1 MFEERD
7 QYWAHP
13 PMKTTK
19 LLICAI
25 SVAAAAAASQAQA
38 QNLSTELLGF
48 SPTRQVM
55 GTINGSADPGQE
67 YTSGV
72 MNYQDFTNATF
83 FDAFCVQPSVS
94 MSINDT
100 PTYLIQDIS
109 LLPNSYQ
116 ISLLVDLYLGSTQTD
131 EDAAAIQWAIWEIT
145 NETTLPTYSLLDGN
159 VQVYSPTG
167 QAAAADVY
175 LTSMQALADVNT
187 VPTVS
192 LVYLTSDTYQ
202 NVVSWNAVPEPGTA
216 GLMALS
222 ALCFF
227 RRRR

>member
-1 MFEERD
+1 
-7 QYWAHP
+7 
-13 PMKTTK
+13 MKTTK

-25 SVAAAAAASQAQA
+25 SIAAATAASQVQA

-55 GTINGSADPGQE
+55 GTIDGSAAPGQE

-83 FDAFCVQPSVS
+83 FDAFCVQPSAS

-109 LLPNSYQ
+109 LLPNSYE
-116 ISLLVDLYLGSTQTD
+116 ISLLVDLYISSSKTD
-131 EDAAAIQWAIWEIT
+131 EDAAAVQWAIWEII
-145 NETTLPTYSLLDGN
+145 NESTLPTYSLLDGN
-159 VQVYSPTG
+159 VQVYSPAG

-175 LTSMQALADVNT
+175 LTSMQALADASA

-192 LVYLTSDTYQ
+192 LVYLTSDSYQ

-216 GLMALS
+216 GLVALS

>member
-1 MFEERD
+1 
-7 QYWAHP
+7 
-13 PMKTTK
+13 MKTTK

-25 SVAAAAAASQAQA
+25 LAAAAFQAQA

-48 SPTRQVM
+48 NPTRQVM
-55 GTINGSADPGQE
+55 GTINGSAAPGQE

-72 MNYQDFTNATF
+72 MNYQDFTNSTF
-83 FDAFCVQPSVS
+83 FDAFCVQPSAS

-100 PTYLIQDIS
+100 PTYLVQDIS
-109 LLPNSYQ
+109 LLPNSYE
-116 ISLLVDLYLGSTQTD
+116 ISLLVDLYLGSSKTT
-131 EDAAAIQWAIWEIT
+131 EDGAAVQWAIWEIT
-145 NETTLPTYSLLDGN
+145 NETTLPTYSLLDGS

-167 QAAAADVY
+167 QAAAANVY
-175 LTSMQALADVNT
+175 LTSMKTLADANT

-222 ALCFF
+222 VLCFF

>member
-1 MFEERD
+1 
-7 QYWAHP
+7 
-13 PMKTTK
+13 MKTMK
-19 LLICAI
+19 LLFCAI
-25 SVAAAAAASQAQA
+25 SIAAASQVQA

-48 SPTRQVM
+48 SPTQQVM
-55 GTINGSADPGQE
+55 GTINGNAAPGQE

-72 MNYQDFTNATF
+72 MKYQDFTNSTL
-83 FDAFCVQPSVS
+83 FDAFCVQPSVL
-94 MSINDT
+94 MSINDL

-116 ISLLVDLYLGSTQTD
+116 ISLLVDLYLTSNKTSV
-131 EDAAAIQWAIWEIT
+131 DAAAVQWAIWEIT
-145 NETTLPTYSLLDGN
+145 NETTLPSYSLLDGN

-167 QAAAADVY
+167 QATVADSY
-175 LTSMQALADVNT
+175 LADMKTLALANT

-192 LVYLTSDTYQ
+192 LVYLTNNTYQ
-202 NVVSWNAVPEPGTA
+202 NVVSWNVVPEPGTA
-216 GLMALS
+216 GLMVIS